1 MPSQEPVVKCESVYK
16 IFGENAEKLLKSSN
30 GKVDAK
36 EFQDAGCV
44 VGVNNASFEVYH
56 GEMLVIMGLSGSGKS
71 TLLRCISRLTDTTA
85 GKIFIDGEDL
95 LSLNGKELIEQ
106 RGAG

>member
-44 VGVNNASFEVYH
+44 VGVNNARLRS
-56 GEMLVIMGLSGSGKS
+56 IMVK
-71 TLLRCISRLTDTTA
+71 C
-85 GKIFIDGEDL
+85 
-95 LSLNGKELIEQ
+95 LSLWVCLVQANQ
-106 RGAG
+106 PF

>member
-36 EFQDAGCV
+36 EFQDAG
-44 VGVNNASFEVYH
+44 
-56 GEMLVIMGLSGSGKS
+56 
-71 TLLRCISRLTDTTA
+71 
-85 GKIFIDGEDL
+85 
-95 LSLNGKELIEQ
+95 
-106 RGAG
+106 